1 MNRLSLLNAR
11 HYEVK
16 KFVNSYKWVIVVNWT
31 DEDISLGEILQV
43 YAQAWEEGEST
54 EDAMEFAF
62 PDLAQDLEV
71 STSDYEDFDL
81 DYYREA
87 RFKCYYMGELFE
99 QS

>member
-1 MNRLSLLNAR
+1 MNSLSLLNAHR
-11 HYEVK
+11 YEVR
-16 KFVNSYKWVIVVNWT
+16 KFINNYKWVIVVNWT
-31 DEDISLGEILQV
+31 DEDISLGEILQIC
-43 YAQAWEEGEST
+43 AQAWEEGEST
-54 EDAMEFAF
+54 EDAMRFAF
-62 PDLAQDLEV
+62 PDLDQDLEV